1 MEYMTELE
9 KLGAK
14 YKLFKE
20 LVADGKAT
28 QEDLDKVKKQID
40 KRLNELFAESA
51 E

>member
-1 MEYMTELE
+1 MLYMTELE

-28 QEDLDKVKKQID
+28 QEDLNKVRKQIFE
-40 KRLNELFAESA
+40 RINELFAEYA